1 MTPKI
6 IGIYIDIY
14 KEKEEEKYKILEYQP
29 WLIGKYVADA
39 IGCTFGKHKYPKNPL
54 SEENENSNIQ
64 KEEAREL
71 TEEEKI
77 KQAEQIFLKL
87 RIMSA
92 NFNIN
97 HKSDSVS

>member
-6 IGIYIDIY
+6 IGIHIDVY

-39 IGCTFGKHKYPKNPL
+39 ISCTFGKHKYPKNPL
-54 SEENENSNIQ
+54 LEENESSNIQ
-64 KEEAREL
+64 QETKEL

-77 KQAEQIFLKL
+77 RQTEQIFLRL
-87 RIMSA
+87 RIMEA
-92 NFNIN
+92 NFNLN
-97 HKSDSVS
+97 KDDSVS